1 MGADMRGR
9 TLNEYISEQM
19 KNAEFKK
26 AWDSLNTEFELL
38 ESIIEAR
45 ERAGITQDELAKR
58 IGTTQPAI
66 SRLERGGFN
75 KATVGTLH
83 KIAEAL
89 DAKLVIK
96 IEIKTEITT
105 SKTQ

>member
-1 MGADMRGR
+1 MIGR
-9 TLNEYISEQM
+9 TLNDYISEQM
-19 KNAEFKK
+19 KDAEFKR
-26 AWDSLNTEFELL
+26 AWDSLDTEFELL

-58 IGTTQPAI
+58 IGTKQPAI
-66 SRLERGGFN
+66 SRLERGGFS
-75 KATVGTLH
+75 KATVETLH

-96 IEIKTEITT
+96 ME
-105 SKTQ
+105 SKNHPVNL